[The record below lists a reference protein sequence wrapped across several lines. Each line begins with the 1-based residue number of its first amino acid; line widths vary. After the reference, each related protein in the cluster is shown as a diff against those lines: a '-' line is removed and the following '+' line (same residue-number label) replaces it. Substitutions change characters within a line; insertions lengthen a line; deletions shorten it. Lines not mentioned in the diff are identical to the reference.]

1 MTTTLY
7 PTLHEALELHE
18 RLLLR
23 FGGSAGVRDMG
34 LIESALFRPM
44 SGYYSNLAQQAA
56 AMLQSFACNQPFVDG
71 NKRVAWAITAIF
83 LRMNGYR
90 VVVSMPTAER
100 FLIDDVIVGKAE
112 IDTIGR
118 WLEQHMQAV

>member
-1 MTTTLY
+1 
-7 PTLHEALELHE
+7 
-18 RLLLR
+18 
-23 FGGSAGVRDMG
+23 MG

-56 AMLQSFACNQPFVDG
+56 AMLQSFACNHPFVDG

-100 FLIDDVIVGKAE
+100 FLIADVIVGKAE